1 MHLFAVVYS
10 TFPGGNVTKLKTD
23 SKKKFLKKSDQYI
36 HASSFISNI
45 QTENSILPI

>member
-23 SKKKFLKKSDQYI
+23 SKKKNFLKKSDQYI

-45 QTENSILPI
+45 